1 MKEIGT
7 KKVVFSKLKVPVAVA
22 ILSMLL
28 LSLSVSTVASGQTNT
43 QSTGQYSYPFS
54 VINST
59 MSVGTNGNSYQ
70 LKIGMDD
77 AQDISLAQFTVN
89 MTHPFYGAGGVS
101 SEQINKTNVNTG
113 TYFTLTYPIYAFNN
127 ASKGNYTF
135 TLYIHYW
142 VSFPYGTN
150 PVANNQN
157 FNLNLTFLGTSLVG
171 ITASGTSLYAG
182 NTTNLPLSIKNGG
195 TGSITNPK
203 VSETSQAAIT
213 FTKPFPT
220 IGSVSPGGYYN
231 FTEPVFISVGTSGV
245 ISVNFT
251 INFYNPYGTLSSTS
265 NVTTFSVQPLLTSIN
280 VTTSTELL
288 NSGKTNNV
296 SFIFKNSGN
305 ANLSNIES
313 QVSSQSQL
321 SFLEQFPTISSLNV
335 GQSFAWNEPIYVSST
350 VSGAVTVD
358 FTESFTTPSGTQS
371 SVQLSSG
378 FHTQQPNTSENVS
391 LVVKMNSP
399 YVVLGIN
406 SSAVLDIAN
415 IGNTTLYSPVISISA
430 PAGFMV
436 TGNSTFYYPNVS
448 LLPSESISVPIELS
462 SSPSTAQGAYAVSI
476 SIEYYNSTGTVITK
490 SFEAG
495 FLGVAKVA
503 LIIQGFSEN
512 TSASTVTVSGTLLDE
527 GTGSAYYLTLN
538 ATFAQRNLSSTGSTY
553 IGEVDSN
560 TPTPFSLTFNL
571 PSGATNGT
579 AYFSILV
586 SYQNYYGEM
595 INSSLLNH
603 STAYRTSTTPVNQTT
618 TPTKRLNP
626 YPGLGL
632 AILLVIIVVV
642 IVLVLVLRNRGRDK
656 KKVKK

>member
-1 MKEIGT
+1 
-7 KKVVFSKLKVPVAVA
+7 
-22 ILSMLL
+22 
-28 LSLSVSTVASGQTNT
+28 
-43 QSTGQYSYPFS
+43 
-54 VINST
+54 
-59 MSVGTNGNSYQ
+59 
-70 LKIGMDD
+70 
-77 AQDISLAQFTVN
+77 
-89 MTHPFYGAGGVS
+89 
-101 SEQINKTNVNTG
+101 
-113 TYFTLTYPIYAFNN
+113 
-127 ASKGNYTF
+127 
-135 TLYIHYW
+135 
-142 VSFPYGTN
+142 
-150 PVANNQN
+150 
-157 FNLNLTFLGTSLVG
+157 
-171 ITASGTSLYAG
+171 
-182 NTTNLPLSIKNGG
+182 
-195 TGSITNPK
+195 
-203 VSETSQAAIT
+203 
-213 FTKPFPT
+213 
-220 IGSVSPGGYYN
+220 
-231 FTEPVFISVGTSGV
+231 
-245 ISVNFT
+245 
-251 INFYNPYGTLSSTS
+251 
-265 NVTTFSVQPLLTSIN
+265 
-280 VTTSTELL
+280 
-288 NSGKTNNV
+288 
-296 SFIFKNSGN
+296 
-305 ANLSNIES
+305 
-313 QVSSQSQL
+313 
-321 SFLEQFPTISSLNV
+321 
-335 GQSFAWNEPIYVSST
+335 
-350 VSGAVTVD
+350 
-358 FTESFTTPSGTQS
+358 
-371 SVQLSSG
+371 
-378 FHTQQPNTSENVS
+378 
-391 LVVKMNSP
+391 MNSP

-430 PAGFMV
+430 PAGFTV

-490 SFEAG
+490 SFEVG

-579 AYFSILV
+579 AYISILV

-603 STAYRTSTTPVNQTT
+603 STVYKTSTTPVNQTT

-642 IVLVLVLRNRGRDK
+642 IVLVLVLRSRGRDK